1 MRYRKKNNCKI
12 SQILV
17 LTILTNDQST
27 LFTHSAFLQSYA
39 WNFVA
44 FDFKINWTHN
54 ILYLNDFVVLSST
67 KYQNVA
73 NSPACCASLTK

>member
-1 MRYRKKNNCKI
+1 MRYRKKHNSKI

-17 LTILTNDQST
+17 LTILTNDQFT
-27 LFTHSAFLQSYA
+27 LFTHSAFLRSYS
-39 WNFVA
+39 WNLVA

-54 ILYLNDFVVLSST
+54 ILYLKDFVVLSST

-73 NSPACCASLTK
+73 SSPACCGSLTK